1 MKMRKTKTSSNP
13 ISPAHAL
20 YLRNLKK
27 EKLFISIVRGA
38 VLVILFALWEF
49 SARVGLIDPFIFS
62 SPSRSL
68 SVIYRMI
75 ADGSIWP
82 HIGITV
88 TETLIGFVA
97 GTALGISIAILL
109 WFFPKAREISDPYL
123 VVLNGLPKIA
133 LGPVIIVWV
142 GSGIQSI
149 VAVTLFVSVVVTV
162 IGVLNGFTETDKE
175 KILLMK
181 TFGANKILTFT
192 KVVFPAALPTT
203 VSVLKI
209 NVGMTWVGV
218 IVGEFLT
225 SKAGIGYLIV
235 YGGQVFRM
243 DLVMAGVLIL
253 CLLAGIMYYGVSACE
268 KTIKRKMAE

>member
-1 MKMRKTKTSSNP
+1 MKPNSTNEKERSK
-13 ISPAHAL
+13 AHSL
-20 YLRNLKK
+20 YLRGLRRKK
-27 EKLFISIVRGA
+27 TFVTIARGA
-38 VLVILFALWEF
+38 VLILFFSLWEF
-49 SARVGLIDPFIFS
+49 SARMGLIDPFIFS
-62 SPSRSL
+62 SPSHSL
-68 SVIYRMI
+68 SVIWRMT

-88 TETLIGFVA
+88 AETAIGFLA
-97 GTALGISIAILL
+97 GTLLGIGIAVLL
-109 WFFPKAREISDPYL
+109 WYFPTAREIADPYL

-142 GSGIQSI
+142 GSGISSI
-149 VAVTLFVSVVVTV
+149 VTVTLFVSVVVTV
-162 IGVLNGFTETDKE
+162 IGVLNGFTETDSE
-175 KILLMK
+175 KLLLMR
-181 TFGANKILTFT
+181 TFGASKSQTFA
-192 KVVFPAALPTT
+192 KVVFPASLPTT
-203 VSVLKI
+203 VAVLKI

-253 CLLAGIMYYGVSACE
+253 CVLAGIMYYVVSATE
-268 KTIKRKMAE
+268 KIISKKMAE